1 MAGRLIAPESNPEVR
16 PISIGE
22 VLQRIIAICVHN
34 VAKGEACGI
43 DQLCGGLQAVM
54 EGGVHA
60 MR

>member
-1 MAGRLIAPESNPEVR
+1 MAGRLIALESNPEVR

-22 VLQRIIAICVHN
+22 VLRRIIAKCVHS
-34 VAKGEACGI
+34 VAKEEACGI

-54 EGGVHA
+54 DGGVHA